1 MRSELFPFQK
11 KAVWDLRRK
20 AAAGLAA
27 YRQWETPQIVSLQA
41 PTGSGKTLMAAALLE
56 DILCG
61 TAEPPPGEAAFEA
74 QPDAVVVWLSDSPEL
89 NRQSREKIEREADR
103 IGGGRTVGIEEASF
117 RSEMLEDGTVYFL
130 NTQKLSAPGRLG
142 QRGERRRWTIW
153 EALAKTAREKADRF
167 YFVIDEAHRGA
178 LGGEAG
184 RATTIMQRFL
194 KGWRAPDG
202 TVMPPMP
209 LVIGMSATAERFNRL
224 AEGVSSTVAKTIVG
238 PDEVRASGLLKDR
251 ILIGYPES
259 AERAGDLSILAAATD
274 EWLRKREHWERYC
287 REQNCAPVDPVM
299 VVQVEAGES
308 GGAVSATD
316 LAAVA
321 GKIGERLG
329 RPLRE
334 GEIVHTFGG
343 ARALDLEG
351 LRVRAVEP
359 SRIAGD
365 HGIQVVLFKENLS
378 TGWDCPRAETMV
390 SFRTA
395 RDSTYI
401 AQLLGRMVRTPLQR
415 RIKADES
422 LNEVR
427 LFLPRFDAAT
437 VEGVIDALR
446 SNECGEIPADAEA
459 GAIGDGGWGWGTWTV
474 RPGGRRERPDVPGQ
488 ALMEYGP
495 GRNDGGGLEVPHPQ
509 ETPDE
514 VPPPVAVR
522 PGPGPAERSPVR
534 AEQPELPIG
543 IDREGIVRAVNG
555 MALLTYEVRTRRTS
569 DYLRALFALS
579 GLLARTNIAR
589 DAREEAEAAAV
600 AAIRD
605 FAEGLRRSGRYGEM
619 ARRVVEMKIAVRV
632 FDALGNPVAASGQME
647 LAFASDEDLD
657 RQLRAADNVL
667 GGAGIANRYG
677 RAFADDG
684 NPADWKT
691 DVILFAADP
700 DRVAALQEEARGRFQ
715 ALDNANRRYAT
726 SRGEALRAQYDG
738 IVAGADAV
746 SPHAFRLGEEVTAAA
761 TDREGRRWQNH
772 LYVNDE
778 GFATIALNG
787 PEAALIEEEERRD
800 DFASWLRNRARAPW
814 VLCIPY
820 EKDGVQTAMYPDFLV
835 FRHDPGMEGGYVV
848 DILEPHGAH
857 FADSLAKAKGLAH
870 YAEVERRCG
879 RIQLIRED
887 RDAAGRRR
895 FVRLDLN
902 RLETRGKVLRAA
914 SNEALADIFRSD
926 GIAGDG

>member
-11 KAVWDLRRK
+11 KAVWELRKK
-20 AAAGLAA
+20 AAQALAA
-27 YRQWETPQIVSLQA
+27 YRDWRTPQIVSLQA

-103 IGGGRTVGIEEASF
+103 IGEGRTVEIEEASF
-117 RSEMLEDGTVYFL
+117 RSEMLEDGTIHFL

-178 LGGEAG
+178 LGGDAG

-238 PDEVRASGLLKDR
+238 ADEVRASGLLKDR

-259 AERAGDLSILAAATD
+259 AERAGDLAILAAATD

-287 REQNCAPVDPVM
+287 REQNCVPVDPVL
-299 VVQVEAGES
+299 VVQVEAGVS

-343 ARALDLEG
+343 ARALVLEG
-351 LRVRAVEP
+351 GLKVRAVEP

-365 HGIQVVLFKENLS
+365 HGIRVVLFKENLS

-415 RIKADES
+415 RVKTDDS

-437 VEGVIDALR
+437 VEGVIEALR

-459 GAIGDGGWGWGTWTV
+459 EAIGGGGWEWGTWTT

-488 ALMEYGP
+488 ITMVY
-495 GRNDGGGLEVPHPQ
+495 GGGGEAAEPAEVHPQ
-509 ETPDE
+509 EVPDE
-514 VPPPVAVR
+514 VPAGAGR
-522 PGPGPAERSPVR
+522 PGPVPTVR
-534 AEQPELPIG
+534 RPPQPEQPTLPIG
-543 IDREGIVRAVNG
+543 IDREAIVRAVNG
-555 MALLTYEVRTRRTS
+555 MGLLTYEVRTRRTS
-569 DYLRALFALS
+569 DYLRSLFALS

-589 DAREEAEAAAV
+589 DAREEAEADAV
-600 AAIRD
+600 AAVRG

-632 FDALGNPVAASGQME
+632 FDALGNPVASHAQME
-647 LAFASDEDLD
+647 LAFASEDDLD
-657 RQLRAADNVL
+657 RQLRAADGVL

-677 RAFADDG
+677 REFADEE
-684 NPADWKT
+684 NPSEWKT
-691 DVILFAADP
+691 DVILFAADA
-700 DRVAALQEEARGRFQ
+700 DRVAELQERARVRFR
-715 ALDNANRRYAT
+715 ALDDANRRYAT
-726 SRGEALRAQYDG
+726 SRGEELRAQYDE

-746 SPHAFRLGEEVTAAA
+746 SPHAFRLGGEVAAA
-761 TDREGRRWQNH
+761 AADREGRLWRNH
-772 LYVNDE
+772 LYVNEE

-787 PEAALIEEEERRD
+787 MEAGLIEEEEGRP
-800 DFASWLRNRARAPW
+800 DFASWLRNRPRAPW
-814 VLCIPY
+814 ALCIPY
-820 EKDGVQTAMYPDFLV
+820 EKEGRQVAMYPDFLV
-835 FRHDPGMEGGYVV
+835 FRHDSGMAGGYVV
-848 DILEPHGAH
+848 DILEPHGEH
-857 FADSLAKAKGLAH
+857 FADNLAKAKGLAR
-870 YAEVERRCG
+870 YAGVERQCG
-879 RIQLIRED
+879 RIQLIREE

-895 FVRLDLN
+895 FVRLDMT
-902 RLETRGKVLRAA
+902 RGETRERVLRAA
-914 SNEALADIFRSD
+914 SNEELANLFRSD
-926 GIAGDG
+926 GVAGNG